1 MTKEKLS
8 SAEFAALLL
17 RLDQWWM
24 ESQADFC
31 GELINVIDPELWR
44 EPPRLRG

>member
-1 MTKEKLS
+1 MTNRKLTGP
-8 SAEFAALLL
+8 EFAALLL

-24 ESQADFC
+24 ESQGEFC
-31 GELINVIDPELWR
+31 AELINVIDPELWR